1 MALDFS
7 RIRTKLALMSGTGVV
22 LVLTAS
28 VAGWFLSQSV
38 DAAVSKGRVQA
49 DLARNMVDMK
59 ASLRGME
66 IGVGDIRLASTPTEL
81 KEAQTYTM
89 KRHESAV
96 KYLELGTAAMAA
108 SSNKDRAQ
116 KISDVL
122 EKYSADVGKLATDR
136 AANADISQ
144 QLPPLKNAS
153 AELASLADEI
163 VNDAKARSEAANE
176 ERRQLQALASTIT
189 IILSGL
195 MVLLMIVSAFFG
207 RRAIATPITRTTDC
221 MKTLADGDLS
231 VAIPYTDNKDE
242 VGDMARAVLVFKEN
256 AVRVRDLAAQEA
268 ALQEQNADLQ
278 SNIAQVV
285 SSAVAG
291 DFSARISKRY
301 ENPDLNRFALSVNE
315 LVTSVDRGV
324 AETNRV
330 VAALADGDLTESM
343 QGDFRGVFLELQRNV
358 NATMDSLRSVMMEVR
373 SAIDMIR
380 SGAGELRI
388 ASDDLSKRTEQQAA
402 SLEETAAALEEI
414 TSAVKNSTARS
425 TEASEMVA
433 QARQSTEQS
442 SDVVRN
448 AVSAMG
454 RIEQASNEI
463 GNIINVIDEIA
474 FQTNLLA
481 LNAGVEA
488 ARAGE
493 AGKGFAVVA
502 QEVRELAQRS
512 ATAAKDIKT
521 LIVRSRNEVTA
532 GVSLVTETG
541 GALEAIRDH
550 VGKID
555 EHVHSIATAS
565 KEQSTGLSE
574 VNGAVNQM
582 DQTTQ
587 QNAAMVE
594 QSTAA
599 TSKLADEAVN
609 LSNLVARFKT
619 GSSQTAPSQT
629 AANSQH
635 HAPVRRPTVP
645 QYRGNAAVA
654 MKSEWEEF

>member
-1 MALDFS
+1 MALDFY
-7 RIRTKLALMSGTGVV
+7 RIRTKLALMSGAGIV

-28 VAGWFLSQSV
+28 VTGWFLSQAV

-49 DLARNMVDMK
+49 DIARNMVDMK

-66 IGVGDIRLASTPTEL
+66 IGVGEIRLASTPSEL
-81 KEAQTYTM
+81 KDAQTYVT

-96 KYLELGTAAMAA
+96 KYLELGTAAMEA
-108 SSNKDRAQ
+108 SANKERAQ
-116 KISDVL
+116 KISEVL
-122 EKYSADVGKLATDR
+122 AKYNADVGKLVTDR
-136 AANADISQ
+136 AANAEISH
-144 QLPPLKNAS
+144 QLAPLKTTS
-153 AELASLADEI
+153 AQLASMADEI
-163 VNDAKARSEAANE
+163 VNDVKARSEAANE

-189 IILSGL
+189 ITLSGL
-195 MVLLMIVSAFFG
+195 VVLLMIVSAFFG
-207 RRAIATPITRTTDC
+207 RRAIATPIARTTDC

-256 AVRVRDLAAQEA
+256 AVRVRDLAFQEA

-358 NATMDSLRSVMMEVR
+358 NVTMESLRSVMMEVR
-373 SAIDMIR
+373 SAIDMIK

-414 TSAVKNSTARS
+414 TSAVKNSTTRS
-425 TEASEMVA
+425 TKASDMVV

-442 SDVVRN
+442 SNVVRN

-521 LIVRSRNEVTA
+521 LIVRSRNEVSS

-541 GALEAIRDH
+541 SALEAIREH
-550 VGKID
+550 VSKID

-619 GSSQTAPSQT
+619 GSCQTAPVSK

-635 HAPVRRPTVP
+635 HAPGRRSAVP

>member
-28 VAGWFLSQSV
+28 VTGWFLSQSV

-81 KEAQTYTM
+81 KEAQTYTT

-96 KYLELGTAAMAA
+96 KYLELGAAAMVS

-116 KISDVL
+116 KISDAL
-122 EKYSADVGKLATDR
+122 AKYSADVGKLATDR

-189 IILSGL
+189 VILSGL

-442 SDVVRN
+442 SNVVRN

-555 EHVHSIATAS
+555 EYVHSIATAS

-619 GSSQTAPSQT
+619 GSGPTAPAQT

>member
-1 MALDFS
+1 
-7 RIRTKLALMSGTGVV
+7 MSGMGVV
-22 LVLTAS
+22 LAIATS
-28 VAGWFLSQSV
+28 VGSWFLSQAV
-38 DAAVSKGRVQA
+38 DRAVSAGRVQSEI
-49 DLARNMVDMK
+49 ARNMVDMK

-66 IGVGDIRLASTPTEL
+66 IGVGDLRLAASPTEL
-81 KEAQTYTM
+81 AAALDYVQ
-89 KRHESAV
+89 KRHESAG
-96 KYLELGTAAMAA
+96 KYLELGRTAMLLPTNRQRADKISGLLAQYYA
-108 SSNKDRAQ
+108 GIQKLASDRSSNVDVAAGLPALKGL
-116 KISDVL
+116 SDQL
-122 EKYSADVGKLATDR
+122 GKLADDIV
-136 AANADISQ
+136 AA
-144 QLPPLKNAS
+144 
-153 AELASLADEI
+153 
-163 VNDAKARSEAANE
+163 AKDRSEAANN
-176 ERRQLQALASTIT
+176 ERRELQATASMIT
-189 IILSGL
+189 AFLSGL
-195 MVLLMIVSAFFG
+195 LVLLMIVSAFFG
-207 RRAIATPITRTTDC
+207 RKAIAAPISLITDC
-221 MKTLADGDLS
+221 MRTLAGGDLT
-231 VAIPYTDNKDE
+231 VAIPHAENKDE
-242 VGDMARAVLVFKEN
+242 IGDMARAVLVFKQN
-256 AVRVRDLAAQEA
+256 ALKVRDLNAQEA

-278 SNIAQVV
+278 SNIANVV
-285 SSAVAG
+285 SSAAAG
-291 DFSARISKRY
+291 DFTARISKHY
-301 ENPDLNRFALSVNE
+301 ENPDLNRFALGVNE

-343 QGDFRGVFLELQRNV
+343 KGEFRGVFLDLQRNM
-358 NATMDSLRSVMMEVR
+358 NATMESLRSVMKEVR
-373 SAIDMIR
+373 AAVDMIA

-414 TSAVKNSTARS
+414 TSAVKSSTDRSSEASTMVNQARS
-425 TEASEMVA
+425 
-433 QARQSTEQS
+433 STEQS
-442 SDVVRN
+442 SNVVRN
-448 AVSAMG
+448 AIDAMG
-454 RIEQASNEI
+454 RIEQASDEI

-521 LIVRSRNEVTA
+521 LIVRSRNEVSS

-541 GALEAIRDH
+541 EALETIRGH
-550 VGKID
+550 VGKIN

-599 TSKLADEAVN
+599 TSKLAEEAVN
-609 LSNLVARFKT
+609 LGNLVARFKT
-619 GSSQTAPSQT
+619 GAADVVAVKARGLNRPAP
-629 AANSQH
+629 AAH
-635 HAPVRRPTVP
+635 PRPVAAGGG
-645 QYRGNAAVA
+645 YHGNAAVA
-654 MKSEWEEF
+654 LKKEWEEF